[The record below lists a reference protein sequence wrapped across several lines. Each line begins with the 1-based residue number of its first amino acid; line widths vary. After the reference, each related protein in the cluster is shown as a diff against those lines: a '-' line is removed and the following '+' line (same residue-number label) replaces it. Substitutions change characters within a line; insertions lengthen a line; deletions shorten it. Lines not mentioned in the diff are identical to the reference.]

1 MTEAAIYEALAR
13 YINLQYPGLVYH
25 FDLSG
30 VNNPSKY
37 SRAMYSRLNG
47 RAYPDLF
54 VAVTMLIPGTVS
66 AYHGLFIEIKREGT
80 RLVKRDGTWAD
91 KHVEEQAAMLDAL
104 NREGYAAVF
113 GVGLDQC
120 IEIIDAYM
128 KGTMRVINDSAW
140 NTLTT
145 STISDK
151 QQGTQRRSE
160 LPSSPTAW
168 SPSISQDMKRSSPKP
183 TKHTDTTIF

>member
-25 FDLSG
+25 FDGSG
-30 VNNPSKY
+30 INNPSKY

-54 VAVTMLIPGTVS
+54 VAATMLRSGAVS

-91 KHVEEQAAMLDAL
+91 KHMEEQAAMLDAL

-151 QQGTQRRSE
+151 QQGTQRRSG
-160 LPSSPTAW
+160 LPSLPTGW
-168 SPSISQDMKRSSPKP
+168 SPSLGK
-183 TKHTDTTIF
+183 DTTSSRHRGTTKTDRTIF